1 MATATATA
9 TATAMCNISYVF
21 KTIRHHAGW
30 ISFGENAADIL
41 KCSTGERLFKDI
53 NLFQHCKDP
62 FMIRCFDTACETG
75 TFLHSVRKSDP
86 SFAREGW
93 GFILMIERYHLQ
105 QLSSLSLS
113 WSCAVIGNK

>member
-1 MATATATA
+1 
-9 TATAMCNISYVF
+9 MCNISYVF

-62 FMIRCFDTACETG
+62 FMIRCFDTACDAG
-75 TFLHSVRKSDP
+75 MFLHSVWKSDP
-86 SFAREGW
+86 SFAREERGA
-93 GFILMIERYHLQ
+93 FFLMIEQYHLQ

-113 WSCAVIGNK
+113 WSCAVISNK